1 MLDKKSSLI
10 RQKESN
16 FTLQTRLMAM
26 ATLAISLLTSG
37 LIFWTLNTLEHNAI
51 FNDTYF
57 SKDLGLLLIKELQT
71 EIKKNDDLSQLIK
84 RCQYFY
90 KNLSSLRYVIIFD
103 SEINLIS
110 SFPSSFY
117 QIKVSPEFK
126 KQLKSCSQSLKT
138 KNEYTILQH
147 LTTEG
152 LITNIV
158 IPLKPNHQIVSLVI
172 LGINPNYTTNTSVL
186 LTRDL
191 TIAIFISIWIMVLLG
206 AAFNAL
212 TITQPIKELLRGVKN
227 ITAGNFK
234 QRIHLPFKGELGE
247 LILNFNEMAERLEHY
262 QEQRIE
268 ELTTE
273 KSKLETLIFTIQDGA
288 ILVDTE
294 LRIILINPVAQKIFN
309 WENKKIVGTN
319 ILDQL
324 PLGLR
329 IRLMDPLYQMI
340 SQNFANRSL
349 KKVKKF
355 ELNILETNKT
365 KKTIR
370 ILLNPVSGYHQT
382 KFKGIAITIQ
392 DITGEIELD
401 EAKSQFLSNVSHELR
416 TPLFNIKS
424 FIETLYEY
432 NSILEEEQRLE
443 FLETANKETDRLTR
457 LVNNVLDLSRLES
470 GRNYPFFYIDVKQT
484 IEQSLRIYKLTAK
497 EKKIILFTQ
506 MDKFLPNILG
516 NYDLMLQVLNNLIGN
531 GLKFTF
537 KKGSILIRAYKICM
551 IKKSLSPKHKIRIE
565 LSDTGIGINKENQA
579 LVFDR
584 FFRVEDQIHT
594 LEGTG
599 LGLSIVQNIIQK
611 HNSRIHLVSEIN
623 KGSTFWFDFEL

>member
-1 MLDKKSSLI
+1 MLEKKSSLI
-10 RQKESN
+10 HQKESN
-16 FTLQTRLMAM
+16 FMLQTRLMAM

-37 LIFWTLNTLEHNAI
+37 LIFWTLNTLENNAI

-57 SKDLGLLLIKELQT
+57 SKDLGLLLIKELQP
-71 EIKKNDDLSQLIK
+71 EIKKNDDLSQFIT

-90 KNLSSLRYVIIFD
+90 KNLSSLRYIIIFD
-103 SEINLIS
+103 TNINVIS

-117 QIKVSPEFK
+117 QIKTSPEFK
-126 KQLKSCSQSLKT
+126 KELKSCFQSLKI

-147 LTTEG
+147 LTSEG

-158 IPLKPNHQIVSLVI
+158 MPLKQNDHIAI
-172 LGINPNYTTNTSVL
+172 LGINPNYTTNTSVV

-247 LILNFNEMAERLEHY
+247 LIINFNEMAERLEHY

-324 PLGLR
+324 PLGIR
-329 IRLMDPLYQMI
+329 IRLVDPLYQMI
-340 SQNFANRSL
+340 SQNFANRGL
-349 KKVKKF
+349 KKVKKL

-365 KKTIR
+365 KRTIR
-370 ILLNPVSGYHQT
+370 ILLNPVSDYHQT

-392 DITGEIELD
+392 EITGEIELD

-432 NSILEEEQRLE
+432 NSILKEPQRLE

-497 EKKIILFTQ
+497 EKKIIFFTQ

-516 NYDLMLQVLNNLIGN
+516 NYDLILQVLNNLIGN
-531 GLKFTF
+531 SLKFTF
-537 KKGSILIRAYKICM
+537 IKGSILIRAYKICI
-551 IKKSLSPKHKIRIE
+551 IKKNLPPKHKIRIE
-565 LSDTGIGINKENQA
+565 LSDTGIGINKENQK

-584 FFRVEDQIHT
+584 FFRVENQIHT